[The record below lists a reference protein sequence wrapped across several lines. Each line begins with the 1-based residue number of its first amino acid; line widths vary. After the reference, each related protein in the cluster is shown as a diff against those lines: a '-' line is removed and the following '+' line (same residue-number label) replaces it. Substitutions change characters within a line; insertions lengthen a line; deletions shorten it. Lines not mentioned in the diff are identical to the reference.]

1 MKRHIDI
8 DEVYPAYSFSEDKRG
23 SSDDTEYDFTQE
35 EIDKI
40 DAAEKAF
47 DEKQEIFESKL
58 RQDRDGEV
66 K

>member
-8 DEVYPAYSFSEDKRG
+8 DEVYPVYSFSEDKRG

-47 DEKQEIFESKL
+47 DEKQEIFESKI
-58 RQDRDGEV
+58 RQDMDGAE